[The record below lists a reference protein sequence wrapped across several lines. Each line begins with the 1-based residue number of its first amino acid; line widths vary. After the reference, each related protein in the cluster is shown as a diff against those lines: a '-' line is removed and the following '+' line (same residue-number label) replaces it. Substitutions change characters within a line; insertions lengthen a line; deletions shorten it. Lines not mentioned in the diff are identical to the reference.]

1 MRFEIQIKSKPAIV
15 GRTLPDAI
23 GFVAFWPWKK
33 KPSSFIIPPD
43 FYKEVSQSQSVAQ
56 VSEPEAKAE
65 APVQKQESTV
75 SSLIQNVGNAP
86 QNPPNRYNPLSLKA
100 VGIRKDIENQLSGQ
114 EKPLDD
120 YAHESF
126 TELEMQLMWSK
137 FAKNLENKGEML
149 LNALMSMSIPT
160 LNGTTILHELPN
172 EGTRI
177 EFREKLEQQLLR
189 YLRGNLHNHDIE
201 IKIVVNEKIEEQKA
215 FTIEDKYQKL
225 VQINPM
231 LEDFRRFFELDL

>member
-1 MRFEIQIKSKPAIV
+1 
-15 GRTLPDAI
+15 
-23 GFVAFWPWKK
+23 
-33 KPSSFIIPPD
+33 
-43 FYKEVSQSQSVAQ
+43 
-56 VSEPEAKAE
+56 
-65 APVQKQESTV
+65 
-75 SSLIQNVGNAP
+75 LIQNVGNAP